1 MAIKRKGIVA
11 RPGVHKNIRTGKEE
25 VITWEELKR
34 AVQFQNRIPLVLAH
48 PPSGYINP
56 DDRIGTV
63 TQTVNEKE
71 KVIEGEYWLFD
82 EPECWGQIPVDLK
95 KRILDKYAEI
105 PISACYKVGRVVDG
119 RQTSRQYDHIALD
132 VKNPMFANVGI
143 QEGDVRMES
152 EYPENLRIEETPT
165 IAGEKKEEQE
175 TPVPKTEPYNN
186 IALAVMI
193 GELRAEIA
201 QLKAEKQ
208 TKPVAEE
215 PAEETRPE
223 PVAIPEQDPPKPKTV
238 VPQGAAL
245 KKDAPD
251 EDGMFR
257 ISG

>member
-11 RPGVHKNIRTGKEE
+11 KPGVHKNPRTGQDE

-34 AVQFQNRIPLVLAH
+34 AVQFQNRVPLVLQH
-48 PPSGYINP
+48 PSMGYINP
-56 DDRIGTV
+56 DERIGTV
-63 TQTVNEKE
+63 TQTINEKN
-71 KVIEGEYWLFD
+71 KQIDGEFWFFD
-82 EPECWGQIPVDLK
+82 EPECWNQIPAELK
-95 KRILDKYAEI
+95 RRIIGGAEI
-105 PISACYKVGRVVDG
+105 PLSAGYRVGKVVNGT
-119 RQTSRQYDHIALD
+119 QTSRQYDHIALD
-132 VKNPMFANVGI
+132 ITNPMFDYVGI
-143 QEGDVRMES
+143 TKGDVRMES
-152 EYPENLRIEETPT
+152 KLPDNFRIEETPT